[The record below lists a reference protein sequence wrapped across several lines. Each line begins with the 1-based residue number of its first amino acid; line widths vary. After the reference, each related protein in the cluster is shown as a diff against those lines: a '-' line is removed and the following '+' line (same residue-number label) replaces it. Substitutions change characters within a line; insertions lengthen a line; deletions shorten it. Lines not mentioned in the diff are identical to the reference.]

1 MTIEIVS
8 QIILK
13 SKMPSRSQK
22 ELHHVSEKRAK
33 RISRKIKLILKSLR
47 IYIFLFK
54 ETVSLLLKI
63 LNF

>member
-22 ELHHVSEKRAK
+22 ELHHVSNKTNFK
-33 RISRKIKLILKSLR
+33 KNKVDIKISEDLHFLI
-47 IYIFLFK
+47 
-54 ETVSLLLKI
+54 
-63 LNF
+63 